1 MINIGGDQSGHPQKS
16 AGWQLTCSL
25 NCEIMGKNSKLG
37 PKLMLLA
44 GLLAS
49 SVVFPAA
56 YTRADQPDG
65 KLEATPP
72 LATSPSAASPG
83 GRPLSAVAMLPKE
96 KRYYQATWGVD
107 ILGIKTVSSGLMLRF
122 SYLVLDAN
130 KAKVLNDKKLNPALI
145 DTKSGSK
152 LVIPTLEKVGQLR
165 QSSTPE
171 NGHQYWMVFSNR
183 GTLVKPGD
191 KVDIVIG
198 SFRASGL
205 TVQ

>member
-1 MINIGGDQSGHPQKS
+1 
-16 AGWQLTCSL
+16 
-25 NCEIMGKNSKLG
+25 MGKNLKFG
-37 PKLMLLA
+37 PKVMLLA

-49 SVVFPAA
+49 SVVIPAV
-56 YTRADQPDG
+56 YTPADQPDG
-65 KLEATPP
+65 KLEAVPP
-72 LATSPSAASPG
+72 PATSSSVTSIG
-83 GRPLSAVAMLPKE
+83 GRPLMAVEMSPKA

-107 ILGIKTVSSGLMLRF
+107 ILGVKTVSSGLMLRF

-130 KAKVLNDKKLNPALI
+130 RAKVLNDKKLNPIMI
-145 DTKSGSK
+145 DTKSGAK